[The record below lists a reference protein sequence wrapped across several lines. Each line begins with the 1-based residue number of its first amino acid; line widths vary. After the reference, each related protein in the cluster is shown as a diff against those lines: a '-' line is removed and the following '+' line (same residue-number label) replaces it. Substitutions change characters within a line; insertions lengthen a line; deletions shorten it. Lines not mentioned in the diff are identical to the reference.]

1 MIYPV
6 AVIHLFLE
14 ARQNLPRGYT
24 FTGTGE
30 SIQTDTAGKVVQ
42 HVTGATITAT
52 QIAVEQI
59 GAP

>member
-1 MIYPV
+1 MI
-6 AVIHLFLE
+6 
-14 ARQNLPRGYT
+14 RQRERQT

-30 SIQTDTAGKVVQ
+30 SIQTDTAGNVVE
-42 HVTGATITAT
+42 HGTGATITST